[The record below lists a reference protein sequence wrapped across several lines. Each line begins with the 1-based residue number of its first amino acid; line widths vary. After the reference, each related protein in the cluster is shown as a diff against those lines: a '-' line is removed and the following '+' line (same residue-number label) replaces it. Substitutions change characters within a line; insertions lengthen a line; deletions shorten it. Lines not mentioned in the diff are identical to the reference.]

1 MEKLLYGVA
10 YYDEYMPYDRLEK
23 DIEMMKEAGINTVRI
38 AESTW
43 STLEP
48 QNGVFNFYHIDRV
61 LEAMYKANINVII
74 GTPTYAIP
82 TWMVK
87 EHPNVLA
94 KTPNGQNK
102 YGPRQNM
109 DITNPSY
116 LFYSERIIRKL
127 MEHVKDHPAV
137 IGYQADNETKYYET
151 CGDNVQLLF
160 VKYVKEKFNNDL
172 SQLNKSFGLDYW
184 SNRINSW
191 EDFPSVEGTINAS
204 LSSEFA
210 QFQRKLV
217 TDFLT
222 WQVDIINEYKK
233 EHQFVTQNFDFDW
246 RGYSYGVQSYVNHFE
261 ASKPFDTV
269 SVDIYHPTQDELTGI
284 EISFCGDLART
295 LKNKN
300 YFVMETEAQGFA
312 AWVPYEGQL
321 RLQAFSH
328 IASGASMVAYWHWH
342 SIHNSAETFWKGL
355 LSHDFEPNPTYIEAK
370 TIGKDFERLS
380 NKLVNLKA
388 DNKVALL
395 VDNHSL
401 TSLNAFKWFTGGLDY
416 NDYARVMYDSMY
428 NLNINCDIIDTTCQ
442 DIEKY
447 SLILVPPLY
456 SSSDDFLNK
465 LNSYIK
471 NGGNVIFGMRSGFC
485 DENVKVRHSIQP
497 GIIREAC
504 GVSYS
509 QFVFGKDTKL
519 NNEVFK
525 DKNNELNT
533 NSWIELLTLDTAKTL
548 ASFDH
553 HEWKKY
559 SAITTNN
566 YGNGNAIYIGCFPS
580 MSTMK
585 NILNYALDN
594 FQISLDKENFE
605 FPLISK
611 KLINKDGKIVRFY
624 FNYSKE
630 KISFNYKNEN
640 GIEIIENNKVN
651 KNTELLIDPWGFKII
666 EEV

>member
-355 LSHDFEPNPTYIEAK
+355 LSHDFEPNPTYLEAK

-380 NKLVNLKA
+380 NKLVNLKS

-456 SSSDDFLNK
+456 SSSDEFLNK

-630 KISFNYKNEN
+630 KISFNYKKEN
-640 GIEIIENNKVN
+640 GIEIVENNKVN

>member
-355 LSHDFEPNPTYIEAK
+355 LSHDFEPNPTYLEAK

-380 NKLVNLKA
+380 NKLVNLKS

-456 SSSDDFLNK
+456 SSSDEFLNK

-519 NNEVFK
+519 NNEVLK
-525 DKNNELNT
+525 DKNNEINT